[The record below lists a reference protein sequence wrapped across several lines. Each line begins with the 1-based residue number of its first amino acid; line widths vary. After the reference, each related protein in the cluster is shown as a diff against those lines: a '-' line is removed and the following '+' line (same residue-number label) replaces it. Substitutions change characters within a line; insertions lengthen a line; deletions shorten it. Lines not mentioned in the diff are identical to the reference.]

1 MTDTMNTEIKF
12 GTDGWRAVISD
23 TFTFKNVAIVSQAIS
38 EWVNHDLK
46 RKSGIEKRVAVGFD
60 TRFLS
65 DEYAKIVSRVLAK
78 NNVEVYLS
86 DAAIPTPALS
96 FGVTRLKCAVG
107 IMITASHNP
116 GKFNG
121 IKIKTWQGGAASK
134 EITNIVEYYL
144 CRTEVA
150 TMDLAQAVKERRV
163 VIHNFRVDY
172 VQFLKKYLD
181 LNRIKNTAF
190 KVLTDVMHGS
200 GNGLMA
206 EVLKG
211 TKVRLS
217 LMRAD
222 VNPTFDGGK
231 PEPVAEYVQEL
242 CARVK
247 KEKIDLGL
255 ILDGDAD
262 RIGAVSSNGD
272 FVSPQKILGLLILH
286 LVQDRGLNGGVVKTI
301 CGTTMLDHI
310 TNKLGLKLY
319 ETPVGFK
326 YISDLMASENILTG
340 GEEAGGIGFQNYI
353 PERDGTLAGLLLLE
367 MMVYRKKNLK
377 QLIDEMEKEFGR
389 YYYVR
394 SDLGLGK
401 KPFDPD
407 KIKSVKRLLG
417 KKVIELKD
425 YDGVKL
431 ICEDESWLMFRPS
444 GTEPLVRIYAEA
456 KSLNKAQQL
465 IKYGERLILKF

>member
-1 MTDTMNTEIKF
+1 MTEAVNTEIKF

-23 TFTFKNVAIVSQAIS
+23 TFTFKNVAIVSRAIS

-46 RKSGIEKRVAVGFD
+46 RKLGIEKRVAVGFD

-78 NNVEVYLS
+78 NNIEVYLS
-86 DAAIPTPALS
+86 DVAIPTPALS
-96 FGVTRLKCAVG
+96 FGVTRLKCAAG

-134 EITNIVEYYL
+134 EITNIVEHYL
-144 CRTEVA
+144 RGTEVA
-150 TMDLAQAVKERRV
+150 TMDLTQAVKERRV

-181 LNRIKNTAF
+181 LNRIKNTTF

-222 VNPTFDGGK
+222 INPSFDGGK

-247 KEKIDLGL
+247 REKFDLGL

-262 RIGAVSSNGD
+262 RIGAVSPNGD
-272 FVSPQKILGLLILH
+272 FVNPQKILGLLILH
-286 LVQDRGLNGGVVKTI
+286 LARDRGLNGGVVKTI

-326 YISDLMASENILTG
+326 YISDLMTSENILTG

-407 KIKSVKRLLG
+407 KIKLTKRLLG
-417 KKVIELKD
+417 KKVIEMKD

-444 GTEPLVRIYAEA
+444 GTEPLVRIYTEA
-456 KSLNKAQQL
+456 KSLSKAQQL
-465 IKYGERLILKF
+465 IKFGEKLL

>member
-1 MTDTMNTEIKF
+1 MAEAVHQEIKF

-23 TFTFKNVAIVSQAIS
+23 TFTFKNVAIVAQAIAQ
-38 EWVNHDLK
+38 WVNGDLRRKGGIGK
-46 RKSGIEKRVAVGFD
+46 RAAVGYD

-65 DEYAKIVSRVLAK
+65 DDYAQIVGRVLAK
-78 NNVEVYLS
+78 NDIEVYLS
-86 DAAIPTPALS
+86 DGAIPTPALS
-96 FGVTRLKCAVG
+96 FGVIRLKCAAG

-121 IKIKTWQGGAASK
+121 IKIKTWQGGAASR
-134 EITNIVEYYL
+134 EITNIVEQYL
-144 CRTEVA
+144 YKTEVNM
-150 TMDLAQAVKERRV
+150 MDFKMALQQKRVIVYDFKEG
-163 VIHNFRVDY
+163 Y
-172 VQFLKKYLD
+172 VQFLRKYLD
-181 LNRIKNTAF
+181 LKRIKTATF
-190 KVLTDVMHGS
+190 KILTDVMHGS

-206 EVLKG
+206 EVLRG

-217 LMRAD
+217 LMRAE
-222 VNPTFDGGK
+222 VNPSFDGGK
-231 PEPVAEYVQEL
+231 PEPVAEYVPEL
-242 CARVK
+242 CGRVK
-247 KEKIDLGL
+247 KERFDLGL

-262 RIGAVSSNGD
+262 RIGAVSPDGT

-286 LVQDRGLNGGVVKTI
+286 LVRHRRQEGGVVKTI

-310 TNKLGLKLY
+310 TRKLGLKLY

-326 YISDLMASENILTG
+326 YISDLMTSENILIG
-340 GEEAGGIGFQNYI
+340 GEEAGGIGFKNYI

-394 SDLGLGK
+394 ADLALGK

-407 KIKSVKRLLG
+407 KMKSTKRLLG
-417 KKVIELKD
+417 QKVIEFKD

-444 GTEPLVRIYAEA
+444 GTEPLVRVYAEA
-456 KSLNKAQQL
+456 KSQNRARQL
-465 IKYGERLILKF
+465 IKLGEKFLR